1 MGCISSKAAADAAH
15 QKEEE
20 EAALGPPSEIM
31 DASDHAQDLVMI
43 VSKTIG
49 LHLDVMSL
57 DDLKATQMITRAV
70 SKLND
75 GTMYYVKAQTG
86 LDEWPWI
93 FVKIYEPPEVTDVSP
108 VTFKDIK
115 KMKDDFK
122 LVTF

>member
-49 LHLDVMSL
+49 LHLDVIFFRRLEGDANDYAYSEQ
-57 DDLKATQMITRAV
+57 TQ
-70 SKLND
+70 
-75 GTMYYVKAQTG
+75 
-86 LDEWPWI
+86 
-93 FVKIYEPPEVTDVSP
+93 
-108 VTFKDIK
+108 
-115 KMKDDFK
+115 
-122 LVTF
+122 